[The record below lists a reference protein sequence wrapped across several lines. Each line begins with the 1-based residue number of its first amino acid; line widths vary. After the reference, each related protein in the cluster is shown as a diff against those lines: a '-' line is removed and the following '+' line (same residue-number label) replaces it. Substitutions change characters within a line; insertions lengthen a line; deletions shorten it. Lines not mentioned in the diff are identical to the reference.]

1 MSTSVPASE
10 ATLRRWLRPAPDSM
24 VGCALRRGR
33 PMWSEFMHVLWS
45 MWVFIVP
52 VFVPD
57 GYDRRWWTLTLI
69 SYPLFLA
76 LYVGSVL
83 APSRRVAVYALS
95 MVAMCLL
102 LVPWY
107 PSGMSYF
114 MFGCIF
120 LGMARWR
127 NWWSYPLSLL
137 ALNALFV
144 VVTRGVG
151 YPWSAMVWMPATSLA
166 IGLIVQLQLVLE
178 GKEQALQLSQDEV
191 RRLATTAERE
201 RIGRDLHDL
210 LGHTLSLVALKADLA
225 GKLLSRDPDAARR
238 EIDELGGVARQALA
252 QVRKAVSGIRSA
264 QFAAELAA
272 AGLLLQGKGIRL
284 HLLRN
289 DAAMLPPEL
298 ETTLALCLR
307 EAVTNVHRHSGA
319 GHVRV
324 ALEVDGELCRLRVED
339 DGRGGT
345 IRPGNGLSGMR
356 ERVQALGGE
365 LQLGPGQPRG
375 TRLLAMLPLPPAREA
390 AADTPAPEEAG
401 PPVEA
406 AEAGNVASPQPL
418 RDRLW

>member
-1 MSTSVPASE
+1 RRELPEVTFVAEPFPGAMEPGRGRIDGAWQAWADHARRPSDSCHPSPVAGVHGMGRRVRRDWAPWPGPGHAAVPGPPSRHRGAPRSRRRTIGDRHGPRRSAKEIAMSTSVPASE

-45 MWVFIVP
+45 LWVFIVP

-137 ALNALFV
+137 ALNAL
-144 VVTRGVG
+144 
-151 YPWSAMVWMPATSLA
+151 
-166 IGLIVQLQLVLE
+166 
-178 GKEQALQLSQDEV
+178 
-191 RRLATTAERE
+191 
-201 RIGRDLHDL
+201 
-210 LGHTLSLVALKADLA
+210 
-225 GKLLSRDPDAARR
+225 
-238 EIDELGGVARQALA
+238 
-252 QVRKAVSGIRSA
+252 
-264 QFAAELAA
+264 
-272 AGLLLQGKGIRL
+272 
-284 HLLRN
+284 
-289 DAAMLPPEL
+289 
-298 ETTLALCLR
+298 
-307 EAVTNVHRHSGA
+307 
-319 GHVRV
+319 
-324 ALEVDGELCRLRVED
+324 
-339 DGRGGT
+339 
-345 IRPGNGLSGMR
+345 
-356 ERVQALGGE
+356 
-365 LQLGPGQPRG
+365 
-375 TRLLAMLPLPPAREA
+375 
-390 AADTPAPEEAG
+390 
-401 PPVEA
+401 
-406 AEAGNVASPQPL
+406 
-418 RDRLW
+418 